1 MRSRPLTSPVK
12 STVKSTVT
20 LGAALGPDVLDNGHP
35 SPDFCR
41 MTPTHVPEQFART
54 KGCTPAE
61 LISWLARSLTDAQ
74 LAVEAARYARQ
85 KFFDLHT
92 HRGGG

>member
-1 MRSRPLTSPVK
+1 MRSRPFTSP
-12 STVKSTVT
+12 VKSTVT
-20 LGAALGPDVLDNGHP
+20 LGAAHGPDVLDNVLP
-35 SPDFCR
+35 LP
-41 MTPTHVPEQFART
+41 
-54 KGCTPAE
+54 
-61 LISWLARSLTDAQ
+61 DAQ